1 MSKFSS
7 VVFCSLFFVSTQ
19 SFADAKADYEGKCS
33 ACHGLGIA
41 GAPKL
46 NDPDNWKPR
55 VDKGIETLYE
65 NAIKGFTG
73 SAGVMPAKG
82 GFMALSDEEVKAIV
96 DYMVA
101 NSGL

>member
-1 MSKFSS
+1 MSKLGSA
-7 VVFCSLFFVSTQ
+7 VLCGLFIVPTH
-19 SFADAKADYEGKCS
+19 SFADAKTEFETKCT

-46 NDPDNWKPR
+46 NDAENWKPR
-55 VDKGIETLYE
+55 IDQGIETLYE

-82 GFMALSDEEVKAIV
+82 GFMALDDDEVKAIV
-96 DYMVA
+96 DYIVE